1 MYNNL
6 MAETLYKAN
15 PNTILRTHKLS
26 ESLNAIPNLDESLK
40 KYLYVIS
47 QNAATYVSNPS
58 TSEGEGTSHQD
69 LGLNYYT
76 HGTSPIRRY
85 VDIINQLN
93 MIRLL
98 NNQEF
103 ISPDTYNLQGVN
115 QFQKHLRKFYNYYK
129 KLKFIFQEPENSLY
143 TAYITRIKD
152 LKITVF
158 IPSLDMEHSFL
169 IISRKLLD
177 SNKVVQESDSINI
190 NSVNFKL
197 YDKIQ
202 IEITPLK
209 YEEKFNKK
217 LNIKVMEPSFPI
229 Y

>member
-1 MYNNL
+1 
-6 MAETLYKAN
+6 
-15 PNTILRTHKLS
+15 
-26 ESLNAIPNLDESLK
+26 
-40 KYLYVIS
+40 
-47 QNAATYVSNPS
+47 
-58 TSEGEGTSHQD
+58 
-69 LGLNYYT
+69 
-76 HGTSPIRRY
+76 
-85 VDIINQLN
+85 

-103 ISPDTYNLQGVN
+103 ISPDTYNLEEVN

-143 TAYITRIKD
+143 IAYITRIKD
-152 LKITVF
+152 LKITVY

-177 SNKVVQESDSINI
+177 SNKVVHESDSINI

-217 LNIKVMEPSFPI
+217 LNIKVMEPRFPI